1 VQTLTASL
9 TLSAANPFASDE
21 EVFMFI
27 PFPEDNPERIVNT
40 DAIVL
45 VEEDYDCGGVW
56 ITALD
61 GSKIYLNI
69 PFEEFKKRIT
79 Q

>member
-1 VQTLTASL
+1 
-9 TLSAANPFASDE
+9 
-21 EVFMFI
+21 MFI
-27 PFPEDNPERIVNT
+27 PFPENNPERIVNT
-40 DAIVL
+40 DAIAL
-45 VEEDYDCGGVW
+45 AEEDYDCGGTW
-56 ITALD
+56 ITTTD

>member
-1 VQTLTASL
+1 MTVSL

-27 PFPEDNPERIVNT
+27 SFPGNPERIVNT
-40 DAIVL
+40 DAIAL
-45 VEEDYDCGGVW
+45 AEEDYDCGGTW
-56 ITALD
+56 ITTID
-61 GSKIYLNI
+61 GSKIYLSI
-69 PFEEFKKRIT
+69 PFNEFTKRIT

>member
-1 VQTLTASL
+1 
-9 TLSAANPFASDE
+9 
-21 EVFMFI
+21 MFI
-27 PFPEDNPERIVNT
+27 AFPENNPERIVNA

-69 PFEEFKKRIT
+69 PFEEFKKRIIR
-79 Q
+79 

>member
-1 VQTLTASL
+1 
-9 TLSAANPFASDE
+9 
-21 EVFMFI
+21 MFI
-27 PFPEDNPERIVNT
+27 LFPENNPERIVNT
-40 DAIVL
+40 DAIAM

-56 ITALD
+56 ITTLD